1 MLCRA
6 IHWCLFGLVKDT
18 VGIFVLLPL
27 LFFVG
32 PLAPYTRTIM
42 SNSVAASEQAKIF
55 SAFSALEGI
64 CSLLSPLYSAAYSL
78 FVQADMPGMVFETM
92 AVASVVAL
100 CIATYVRMTPSLAQH
115 LPEDHGEEGQ
125 EAEESAVVTI
135 DEEGNIAS
143 SSTSALMHST
153 AGAGPRLRHRSRSRS
168 VSSVLSATSSCGD
181 TSTLQYCH
189 LARPSADWPAEVVRS
204 SDHIIGAGERNPLTA
219 RLLAEP
225 LYEDEEAF

>member
-1 MLCRA
+1 
-6 IHWCLFGLVKDT
+6 
-18 VGIFVLLPL
+18 
-27 LFFVG
+27 
-32 PLAPYTRTIM
+32 
-42 SNSVAASEQAKIF
+42 
-55 SAFSALEGI
+55 
-64 CSLLSPLYSAAYSL
+64 
-78 FVQADMPGMVFETM
+78 MPGMVFETM

-115 LPEDHGEEGQ
+115 LPEDHGEEGW

-135 DEEGNIAS
+135 DEGNTAS
-143 SSTSALMHST
+143 SSTMHST

-189 LARPSADWPAEVVRS
+189 LARSSADWPAEVVRS

-225 LYEDEEAF
+225 LYEEEEAF